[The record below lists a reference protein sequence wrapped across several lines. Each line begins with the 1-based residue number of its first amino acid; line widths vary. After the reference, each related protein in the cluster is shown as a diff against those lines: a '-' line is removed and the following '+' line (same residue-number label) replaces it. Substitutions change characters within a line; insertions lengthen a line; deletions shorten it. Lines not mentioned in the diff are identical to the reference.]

1 MTPFLAPQLNREL
14 LQLRLDATQPRSA
27 DTKEKASQPL
37 DEIRNLLNQQ
47 GDRLIADC
55 HWAGWYDVLDK
66 YFSQPPQ
73 APGTNSYILSS
84 SHYAAWAVMALMW
97 IGPYSHPA
105 AWIMCWVIVTVSLL
119 QESLSVLGQKLESAR
134 PSRQTAIMLQHLH
147 AKQEAERLR
156 GIGQRGGSPLRGHR
170 REWLTAHPGRSPDIP
185 RQPVG
190 SAERQPQRP
199 VQLSDQRS
207 ISNPLQ
213 MERERTDRCR
223 NRRLP
228 LKRNW
233 HRFTRA
239 ESCSKT

>member
-1 MTPFLAPQLNREL
+1 MIFVAYVLGLFLTTVVGFIEGLAGTVVAIIGFRLGGHPWEDELWRLVAKRFVGDEMTPFLAPQLNREL

-147 AKQEAERLR
+147 AEQEAERLR
-156 GIGQRGGSPLRGHR
+156 GIGQRGGQSIEGASPGV
-170 REWLTAHPGRSPDIP
+170 ADGAS
-185 RQPVG
+185 G
-190 SAERQPQRP
+190 
-199 VQLSDQRS
+199 
-207 ISNPLQ
+207 
-213 MERERTDRCR
+213 
-223 NRRLP
+223 
-228 LKRNW
+228 K
-233 HRFTRA
+233 
-239 ESCSKT
+239 ES